1 MSNSKVR
8 AVVGRGVDP
17 IARWLLRHRVSPNAV
32 TVVGTIGSV
41 VSPLWFMSRDQVV
54 AAVLV
59 TTAFCLFDL
68 LDGTMARLR
77 GGGTAFGGV
86 LDSTCDRL
94 ADGAVFAAVTWWCL
108 VITDQP
114 ALGAGALICLVVG
127 QVVPYVKARAEAAG
141 LSADGGIV
149 QRPSRLIVIGVGALL
164 GAVGVPYALAVAV
177 WLLAAATVLTV
188 GQRLAAAYRS
198 AAVKERRR

>member
-1 MSNSKVR
+1 MAGR
-8 AVVGRGVDP
+8 VVEP
-17 IARWLLRHRVSPNAV
+17 IARWLLRHGVSPNAV

-41 VSPLWFMSRDQVV
+41 VSPLWFMSRDELV

-68 LDGTMARLR
+68 LDGTMARLS
-77 GGGTAFGGV
+77 GGGTVFGGV

-108 VITDQP
+108 VVTDPQP
-114 ALGAGALICLVVG
+114 ALAAGALVCLVAG

-141 LSADGGIV
+141 LSAEGGIV

-164 GAVGVPYALAVAV
+164 AGIGVPYALAVAV

-198 AAVKERRR
+198 AAIKERRR

>member
-77 GGGTAFGGV
+77 GGGTAFGG
-86 LDSTCDRL
+86 
-94 ADGAVFAAVTWWCL
+94 
-108 VITDQP
+108 
-114 ALGAGALICLVVG
+114 
-127 QVVPYVKARAEAAG
+127 
-141 LSADGGIV
+141 
-149 QRPSRLIVIGVGALL
+149 
-164 GAVGVPYALAVAV
+164 
-177 WLLAAATVLTV
+177 
-188 GQRLAAAYRS
+188 
-198 AAVKERRR
+198 